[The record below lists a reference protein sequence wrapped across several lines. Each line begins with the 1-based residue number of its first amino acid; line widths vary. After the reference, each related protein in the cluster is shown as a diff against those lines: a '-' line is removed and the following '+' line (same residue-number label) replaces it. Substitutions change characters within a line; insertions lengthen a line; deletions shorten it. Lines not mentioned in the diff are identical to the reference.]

1 MVENVNQAGDAGGTD
16 DGAGTRCGFVALVG
30 APNAGKSTLLNAL
43 VGAKI
48 SIVSPRVQT
57 TRSRVLGITIEGTSQ
72 LVFVDTP
79 GIFRPKRRLDR
90 AMVAAAWQ
98 GTEDA
103 DLTVL
108 LFDSSHSRIDDDT
121 RAIVDKL
128 KAAGRR
134 AILALTKIDLIRRQK
149 LLALAQE
156 MNELG
161 DFTDT
166 FMISAVTGSGLP
178 ELRKVLAGR
187 MPEGPWLFEE
197 DQLSDMPMRL
207 IAAEMTRE
215 QVFLQLYQE
224 LPYAVAVET
233 EEWEEFDDGSVRIG
247 QAITV
252 EREGQ
257 KAIVLGKGGSRIKAI
272 GQAARQEI
280 EKLLERRVHLKLFVK
295 VRESWQDDPDH
306 YRPWGLDYNA

>member
-1 MVENVNQAGDAGGTD
+1 
-16 DGAGTRCGFVALVG
+16 
-30 APNAGKSTLLNAL
+30 
-43 VGAKI
+43 
-48 SIVSPRVQT
+48 
-57 TRSRVLGITIEGTSQ
+57 
-72 LVFVDTP
+72 
-79 GIFRPKRRLDR
+79 
-90 AMVAAAWQ
+90 MVAAAWQ

-108 LFDSSHSRIDDDT
+108 LFDSSQSRIDDDT
-121 RAIVDKL
+121 RAIIEKL

-166 FMISAVTGSGLP
+166 FMVSAVTGSGLP

-187 MPEGPWLFEE
+187 MPESPWLFEE

-233 EEWEEFDDGSVRIG
+233 EEWEEFEDGSVRIG

-272 GQAARQEI
+272 GQAARLEI